1 MEQPL
6 VINAGLFVLHLSLIS
21 TPDSTF
27 PNSDFTSN
35 SATLTFPAG
44 SGPLTSQTFIVQ
56 VMDDDFVEGTETIP
70 LQATVVG
77 GVAVGTFTADRDTA
91 DIEIID
97 DDGKYVMNIQLVR
110 N

>member
-1 MEQPL
+1 M
-6 VINAGLFVLHLSLIS
+6 
-21 TPDSTF
+21 
-27 PNSDFTSN
+27 
-35 SATLTFPAG
+35 
-44 SGPLTSQTFIVQ
+44 Q
-56 VMDDDFVEGTETIP
+56 VMDDDFVEGTETIS

-77 GVAVGTFTADRDTA
+77 GVAVGTFTAGRDTA